1 MLGTDKQG
9 RKEGRLNIQYP
20 FGVTQSDC
28 FASHLFLLNFVIAKD
43 LKGNKD
49 LRKAATKYS
58 MYFLCATAVCFIAI
72 KIMIAKSPSYC
83 DRHSEIQS
91 GKKEAA
97 PYVQ

>member
-43 LKGNKD
+43 LKGKKD
-49 LRKAATKYS
+49 LRKAANKVFNVFP
-58 MYFLCATAVCFIAI
+58 MC
-72 KIMIAKSPSYC
+72 YC
-83 DRHSEIQS
+83 CMFHSNKDNDS
-91 GKKEAA
+91 KKHLLL
-97 PYVQ
+97 